1 MALLP
6 APVNPATP
14 SAVPRRLTQPA
25 QSRVVTPLRGRVY
38 GSKGAP
44 VHNPVTGQGPPVY
57 PLTQPVRTRIVLP
70 PRGRNSGSQGAPV
83 HNPTS
88 GPRAPA
94 LSGPAGVLVVLVR
107 TGDAQASVQSSPVVI
122 PSQAQP
128 PRQPVMARQPLPARG
143 RAYGNDGAPVRNPAP
158 AAAPPRPLTQP
169 ARYRIIPPP
178 RGRAYGHAGAPVSNP
193 VTGQGPPFRPQGL
206 VRIRVTLPPRGRT
219 YGNKGAPAVHAG
231 PVFRQATSP
240 VRAPVPQP
248 FSKGRVS
255 GNAGA
260 PVHNPVTGQ
269 GPPFYPQGTI
279 RFRVTQPPR
288 GRTYSDK
295 GAPAVHAGPQ
305 FRQAASPARAP
316 VAAPFSKGRA
326 SGSRGAPV
334 QNPVTPAPFRQA
346 TSPVRAPAPQP
357 FSRGRAAFTR
367 RTPVVNPSAPA
378 YPQGKA
384 LRAQPAVFL
393 KGRIV
398 TTPRGIIHNPSSG
411 PVFQLPTQPARY
423 RITLPPRGRA
433 YGNPGG
439 PVSNPVEGAVPPGT
453 LYLTPGTIIQG
464 QAYAATTIATG
475 GGILTIS
482 NAEGAV
488 TVITPAAEGY
498 APSSITPPPD
508 SDIPPPD
515 SVVVPAYVQR

>member
-1 MALLP
+1 MAHQSRTRSP
-6 APVNPATP
+6 RRP
-14 SAVPRRLTQPA
+14 SA
-25 QSRVVTPLRGRVY
+25 
-38 GSKGAP
+38 
-44 VHNPVTGQGPPVY
+44 
-57 PLTQPVRTRIVLP
+57 
-70 PRGRNSGSQGAPV
+70 
-83 HNPTS
+83 
-88 GPRAPA
+88 
-94 LSGPAGVLVVLVR
+94 
-107 TGDAQASVQSSPVVI
+107 
-122 PSQAQP
+122 
-128 PRQPVMARQPLPARG
+128 
-143 RAYGNDGAPVRNPAP
+143 
-158 AAAPPRPLTQP
+158 RPP
-169 ARYRIIPPP
+169 ARYAP
-178 RGRAYGHAGAPVSNP
+178 RSR
-193 VTGQGPPFRPQGL
+193 
-206 VRIRVTLPPRGRT
+206 
-219 YGNKGAPAVHAG
+219 
-231 PVFRQATSP
+231 
-240 VRAPVPQP
+240 QP
-248 FSKGRVS
+248 FSK
-255 GNAGA
+255 
-260 PVHNPVTGQ
+260 
-269 GPPFYPQGTI
+269 
-279 RFRVTQPPR
+279 
-288 GRTYSDK
+288 
-295 GAPAVHAGPQ
+295 
-305 FRQAASPARAP
+305 
-316 VAAPFSKGRA
+316 
-326 SGSRGAPV
+326 
-334 QNPVTPAPFRQA
+334 
-346 TSPVRAPAPQP
+346 
-357 FSRGRAAFTR
+357 GRAAFTR

-411 PVFQLPTQPARY
+411 PVFQQATQPARY